1 MDFIC
6 RWIDV
11 TKSQSIDQD
20 LTDEQYEVILEMY
33 KLCDGNP
40 VAAERTILD
49 IVQRDP
55 GNKVLGRLG
64 AGLLEDLIEHFP
76 EYLDRFIAAARSNS
90 KIRVCLANV
99 VLSDERVA
107 DKLKLDSFLA
117 ASE

>member
-49 IVQRDP
+49 IFQSISID
-55 GNKVLGRLG
+55 
-64 AGLLEDLIEHFP
+64 LLP
-76 EYLDRFIAAARSNS
+76 RLDRTRKF
-90 KIRVCLANV
+90 VFV
-99 VLSDERVA
+99 
-107 DKLKLDSFLA
+107 
-117 ASE
+117 